1 MKTETVW
8 ILIFLLPILAQNI
21 YNMGSGFHYNI
32 YKDKTYFLTMTI
44 VDWIDLFTRVTQKQ
58 LIVDSLKYCQENKG
72 LNIFGWCL
80 MPSHL
85 HLIANTKIPFDLDD
99 VVRDFK
105 RHTSKHAIL
114 QIENAPESRRE
125 WLLDKF
131 AHAGKTHPKNKNH
144 KVWRDKNH
152 AIELFTEKVTCLPAV
167 ALRQAGQ
174 KLKYIHR
181 NPVVDKIV
189 YHEQEYLFSSAR
201 NYYGLPNV
209 LEIDCLIPPVIT
221 SSSNNFFNP

>member
-1 MKTETVW
+1 MTV
-8 ILIFLLPILAQNI
+8 
-21 YNMGSGFHYNI
+21 
-32 YKDKTYFLTMTI
+32 
-44 VDWIDLFTRVTQKQ
+44 VDWIDLFTRLTQKQ

-114 QIENAPESRRE
+114 LIQNEPESRRE
-125 WLLDKF
+125 CLPALRLQAGLLDKF

-152 AIELFTEKVTCLPAV
+152 AIELFTEKVTW
-167 ALRQAGQ
+167 Q

-189 YHEQEYLFSSAR
+189 YNEQDYLPDNYRDSSAR

-209 LEIDCLIPPVIT
+209 LEIDCLTPPVIT
-221 SSSNNFFNP
+221 LSSNNFFNP

>member
-1 MKTETVW
+1 
-8 ILIFLLPILAQNI
+8 
-21 YNMGSGFHYNI
+21 MGRGLHYNI
-32 YKDKTYFLTMTI
+32 RKDKTYFMTMTV
-44 VDWIDLFTRVTQKQ
+44 VDWIDLFTRVNQKQ
-58 LIVDSLKYCQENKG
+58 LIIDSLKYCQENKG

-85 HLIANTKIPFDLDD
+85 HLIANTKIPFDLDN

-105 RHTSKHAIL
+105 RHTSKNAIL
-114 QIENAPESRRE
+114 LIENSPESRRE

-152 AIELFTEKVTCLPAV
+152 AIELFTEKVTW
-167 ALRQAGQ
+167 Q
-174 KLKYIHR
+174 KLQYIHR
-181 NPVVDKIV
+181 NPVIDKIV
-189 YHEQEYLFSSAR
+189 YNEQDYLFSSAR

-209 LEIDCLIPPVIT
+209 LEIDCLTPPVT
-221 SSSNNFFNP
+221 TVSSRNFFNI